1 MGTIYTIK
9 VVTENELPEP
19 VEDLKSAIDAELLRI
34 NKLMSTWDPE
44 SELSRFNAHP
54 SSQPFPVSGETLQVV
69 KAAKDLFVSTQGLY
83 DPTVGPLVDL
93 WGFGPKPRRTEPPT
107 VAEIEAATSIVGM
120 DWLLIDESSGTLSKS
135 IPELHLD
142 LSSIAKG
149 YGVDAVCKV
158 LGDRGYQNFM
168 VEIGGEIAVWGL
180 NRNGEPWSLGIDS
193 PNQTPD
199 KRELIH
205 TLSLTDAAVATS
217 GDYRN
222 KFEFEGVQY
231 THVLNPKTGW
241 PFPESVKS
249 VTVIA
254 PSCMR
259 ADGAATAIMV
269 LGATEG
275 HKWAQ
280 NQPDLEALILFFGA
294 EGGVQEI
301 QTTGMR
307 EYLRN

>member
-241 PFPESVKS
+241 PVPESVKS

-275 HKWAQ
+275 HKWAR
-280 NQPDLEALILFFGA
+280 NQPDLEALILYLGA
-294 EGGVQEI
+294 EGGVQEV

-307 EYLRN
+307 EYSRN